1 MTAAPPDGRAPQA
14 PGPAGRHGLHEVL
27 TSAGAAV
34 GGAAAGVADTLGL
47 PAASRYVVLLVDGM
61 GEQLLRE
68 HADLAPF
75 LSSLTSVPDVVCG
88 VPSTT
93 VTSLTSLGTGLRAG
107 VHGVVGYTS
116 RVPETGRRLNALA
129 WDQDVDATAWQRH
142 PTVLQRLHEVG
153 INAASVNEARFEG
166 TGLTLCSQRG
176 APFHGVGSVWE
187 RLDVVAEVVE
197 DAPASVVY
205 AYESRLDHAGHA
217 HGCTSQEWRD
227 VLVTIDRETAQLRD
241 LLPPDTVLLVTA
253 DHGMVDL
260 PPEGRFDVATE
271 PGLLAGVDLL
281 AGEARFRHLYTPRH
295 LRDDVAA
302 RWRDFCG
309 DRAVVRTRDELDDWF
324 GPVSPDVAGRIGD
337 VVVASL
343 GDFAVFSTDDFP
355 LELRMRGF
363 HGSVTEAELRVPVL
377 LAT

>member
-1 MTAAPPDGRAPQA
+1 MTS
-14 PGPAGRHGLHEVL
+14 V
-27 TSAGAAV
+27 GAAV
-34 GGAAAGVADTLGL
+34 GAGTAGMVDTLGL
-47 PAASRYVVLLVDGM
+47 PAAPRYVVLLVDGM

-68 HADLAPF
+68 HAHLAPF
-75 LSSLTSVPDVVCG
+75 LSGLPSVPDVVCG

-107 VHGVVGYTS
+107 THGVVGYTS
-116 RVPETGRRLNALA
+116 RVPETGRRFNALA
-129 WDQDVDATAWQRH
+129 WDQDVDARQWQRH
-142 PTVLQRLHEVG
+142 PTVLQRLHEEGV
-153 INAASVNEARFEG
+153 NAASVNEARFAE

-187 RLDVVAEVVE
+187 RLDVVADVVE
-197 DAPASVVY
+197 DAARSVVY

-227 VLVTIDRETAQLRD
+227 VLVTVDRETQQLREY
-241 LLPPDTVLLVTA
+241 LPDDTVLLVTA

-260 PPEGRFDVATE
+260 PAEGRFDVSDA
-271 PGLLAGVDLL
+271 PALLQGVDLL
-281 AGEARFRHLYTPRH
+281 AGEARFRHLYTSRAA
-295 LRDDVAA
+295 RADVAA
-302 RWRDFCG
+302 RWQDHCG
-309 DRAVVRTRDELDDWF
+309 DRAVVRTRDELEDWF
-324 GPVSPDVAGRIGD
+324 GPIDPAVAGRIGD

-343 GDFAVFSTDDFP
+343 GDFGVFSTDDFP
-355 LELRMRGF
+355 QELRMRGF

>member
-1 MTAAPPDGRAPQA
+1 MTA
-14 PGPAGRHGLHEVL
+14 PGPRGRHGLHEVL
-27 TSAGAAV
+27 TSAGAVV
-34 GGAAAGVADTLGL
+34 GGGRAGLVDTLGL
-47 PAASRYVVLLVDGM
+47 PAAARYVVLLVDGM
-61 GEQLLRE
+61 GEELLRE
-68 HADLAPF
+68 HAHLAPF
-75 LSSLTSVPDVVCG
+75 LSSLPSVPDVVCG

-107 VHGVVGYTS
+107 AHGVVGYTS

-129 WDQDVDATAWQRH
+129 WDQDVDALQWQRH
-142 PTVLQRLHEVG
+142 PTVLQRLHEAGV
-153 INAASVNEARFEG
+153 NAGSVNEARFEG

-176 APFHGVGSVWE
+176 APFHGVSSIWE

-197 DAPASVVY
+197 DAASSVVY

-227 VLVTIDRETAQLRD
+227 VLTTVDRETGQLRD

-253 DHGMVDL
+253 DHGMLDL
-260 PPEGRFDVATE
+260 PAEGRFDVSTTPA
-271 PGLLAGVDLL
+271 LLEGVDLL
-281 AGEARFRHLYTPRH
+281 AGEARFRHLYTARH
-295 LRDDVAA
+295 DREAVAA

-309 DRAVVRTRDELDDWF
+309 ERADVRTRDELDDWF
-324 GPVSPDVAGRIGD
+324 GPIDPAVAGRIGD
-337 VVVASL
+337 VVIAAL

-355 LELRMRGF
+355 HEMRMKGF
-363 HGSVTEAELRVPVL
+363 HGSVSEAELRVPVL